1 MIHKLNLIGA
11 ITAQVI
17 YVAIILIFAARLMNK
32 SRLEYILGWVFMLT
46 AVPLI
51 YLLITAPT
59 HDRPALYY
67 VQIVLMLMFIAA
79 ELLLDYVLKIP
90 FREIQWMTVSYVTL
104 FFAATGGMI
113 GAASH
118 AGRGWTVSSVILF
131 LIMAALA
138 FLQRAVT
145 GR

>member
-67 VQIVLMLMFIAA
+67 VQIALMLVFIAA

-113 GAASH
+113 GVASH
-118 AGRGWTVSSVILF
+118 AGRGWTVSSVFLF